1 MNKHIVKNG
10 TYIPVDIEAFPSVP
24 DQPILNPPIVKEVD
38 IEHNYPFLDK
48 SFKSRT
54 ISILVYIVIYILV
67 FPVHIVR
74 YGLKIKGRRKY
85 CKNLRKYRKL
95 FKNGA
100 ITVSNHVYRWDYLA
114 VLQAVRFKKMFFPAR
129 ATQVMGSD
137 AGFIRA
143 AGGIPV
149 PSTIAGMRG
158 FYRAFDEL
166 AKKKIWIHVFPESCR
181 WDFYEPIRPFKNGA
195 FKMAVRYNRPVVPLV
210 ISYRE
215 PTGLY
220 KLFKVKH
227 PLMTI
232 SIGEPVFPQFA
243 EGKTKNEVAGEMR
256 ENAHAQMVN
265 MAGIEQNMWPAASC
279 SEQD

>member
-1 MNKHIVKNG
+1 MNEHIVKDG
-10 TYIPVDIEAFPSVP
+10 TYIPVDLGEFPSKP
-24 DQPILNPPIVKEVD
+24 DQPMLSPKIVKHVD

-48 SFKSRT
+48 SFKSKL
-54 ISILVYIVIYILV
+54 IHYLVYFVIYHLV
-67 FPVHIVR
+67 FIVQFFR
-74 YGLKIKGRRKY
+74 YGLRIKGRKEF
-85 CKNLRKYRKL
+85 KKSLRKNRKA

-100 ITVSNHVYRWDYLA
+100 ITVSNHVYRWDFLA
-114 VLQAVRFKKMFFPAR
+114 VLQAVRFRAMYFPAR
-129 ATQVMGSD
+129 DVQVMSSD

-158 FYRAFDEL
+158 FYKAFDEL

-210 ISYRE
+210 ISYRK
-215 PTGLY
+215 PSGLY
-220 KLFKVKH
+220 KLLKVTH
-227 PLMTI
+227 PLITI
-232 SIGEPVFPQFA
+232 SIGEPVFPDFA
-243 EGKTKNEVAGEMR
+243 EGKTKNEIAGEMR
-256 ENAHAQMVN
+256 ENAHSQMVS
-265 MAGIEQNMWPAASC
+265 MAGIEKNMWPAADC